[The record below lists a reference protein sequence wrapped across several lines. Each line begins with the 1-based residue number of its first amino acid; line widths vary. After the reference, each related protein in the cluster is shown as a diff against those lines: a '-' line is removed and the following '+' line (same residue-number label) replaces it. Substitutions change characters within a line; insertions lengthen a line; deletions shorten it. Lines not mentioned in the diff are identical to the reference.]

1 VAAIRA
7 KYRDRA
13 DIVFSALPTDRH
25 TGSLINFGVRHSSG
39 DYFFKIDD
47 DDHYG
52 ANYIYDCMLHLRAR
66 DVGIFGKRGSLL
78 HFEGDNFVH
87 LRKDMPMQIAHFS
100 AKDLGANGRPMLS
113 NAGFACKSNVIK
125 EIAYPDDINLSADTE
140 FLNRLQTAQPNTQ
153 CLTVDSLNFVIER
166 STDIEKHTWRRAAAA
181 LKRDSQ
187 MLDKT
192 IADLMV

>member
-52 ANYIYDCMLHLRAR
+52 SHYIYDCMLHLRAR
-66 DVGIFGKRGSLL
+66 DADIFGKRASFL
-78 HFEGDNFVH
+78 HFEGERFVY
-87 LRKDMPMQIAHFS
+87 LRKNELSKIMHFP
-100 AKDLGANGRPMLS
+100 AKDLEANGRPMIS
-113 NAGFACKSNVIK
+113 NAGFACKSTLIK
-125 EIAYPDDINLSADTE
+125 KIAYPDHINLSADTE
-140 FLNRLQTAQPNTQ
+140 FLNRVQTARPSTQ
-153 CLTVDSLNFVIER
+153 CLLVDSLNFIVER
-166 STDIEKHTWRRAAAA
+166 STNIEKHSWRQAAAA

-187 MLDKT
+187 MLDRT